1 MLKKIDINK
10 VSKIECAEFKTRAD
24 MYLYEIYYINLY
36 KPIFNKDDKAKD
48 KLTIHLPD
56 VSFYEWTTPL
66 WDKWKEEINLAT
78 QKYEELKTK
87 IKVFE
92 EKQRKRKAEIL
103 KLHKKG
109 VINSDEYWEESNKIR
124 QERAV
129 FQYDNGLISFDEY
142 KEEMGFHELGE

>member
-10 VSKIECAEFKTRAD
+10 VSKIECAEFETRAD

-36 KPIFNKDDKAKD
+36 KPVLNKDDKAKD
-48 KLTIHLPD
+48 SLTVHLPD
-56 VSFYEWTTPL
+56 VSFNEWTTPL
-66 WDKWKEEINLAT
+66 WDKWKEEINLST
-78 QKYEELKTK
+78 QKHEELKMK
-87 IKVFE
+87 IKAFE

-103 KLHKKG
+103 KLHKEG
-109 VINSDEYWEESNKIR
+109 VINGDEYWEESNKIR

-142 KEEMGFHELGE
+142 KEEMGFYELSE